1 MSIIIRIKISIIK
14 QERREDMARPKST
27 APTKQRLNITVSEET
42 RKKLDMLS
50 LASKKSISE
59 LVAEWTERESK
70 KENKNKGKEKQESV
84 KKSKNTNKPNK

>member
-1 MSIIIRIKISIIK
+1 
-14 QERREDMARPKST
+14 MARPKST

-42 RKKLDMLS
+42 RRKLDILS
-50 LASKKSISE
+50 SASKKSISE

-84 KKSKNTNKPNK
+84 KKNKNTNKLNK